1 MVESNVLDLVSQA
14 VSQGSIAELN
24 QIRKN
29 YNWIAIPIGYVTQ
42 PLLGQQQGE
51 TALQQSARNGHY
63 DVVEFL
69 VGELKYQ
76 IYPEWAKSIDKVPSN
91 FTWTS
96 LNFNKVLPPLVVQS
110 PEMGV
115 IRDIAN
121 QIPIVKVVE
130 YLIDPASDD
139 EPCQWLEF
147 VLNSIVASSAS
158 RTDKIIAFELMG
170 AAFVF
175 KQRNV
180 VWRGLQ
186 CWEQA
191 MALRYSTV
199 GDQSAIPITP
209 DPAASSLFVDRKN
222 KLIASPT
229 SLQKF
234 KSEWRLG
241 YNLLEAQTQALAVS
255 QRIVNQCVQQQQQQ
269 RTGIIP
275 YSFHLEHLMR
285 YAYRCYI
292 HENQL
297 NCSLNIAQVIL
308 RQTDEFHSTSSPNCI
323 RIFVET
329 LDLLVDCLK
338 HKTSEEELSFAN
350 LLVVVQLG
358 LAILMKVMLLSPVVR
373 PAVDRWQFNVMDKIH
388 RWILEHFGR
397 CRNNPAEIQQLK
409 DCLSPYFRANN
420 LKKFTS
426 LLHLAISS
434 KGTDGRQILP
444 VIQLFL
450 EAGADPTGIDTNG
463 QTPLHLL
470 SENQDWF
477 QSDPES
483 YEQVFQ
489 ALLDAGCC
497 LDQSIPAG
505 KTFLSILNGQKSNK
519 CVSKFRFH
527 HYLDP
532 LVNVVLPLACVC
544 AKVIRH
550 NRIAFEGRL
559 PPRLQSF
566 VSRHSA
572 MEGERYCI

>member
-14 VSQGSIAELN
+14 VSRGSIAELN
-24 QIRKN
+24 QLRKN
-29 YNWIAIPIGYVTQ
+29 YNWIAIPIHYVTQ
-42 PLLGQQQGE
+42 SLGQETE
-51 TALQQSARNGHY
+51 TALQLSVRNGHY

-76 IYPEWAKSIDKVPSN
+76 IYPEWLKSIDTAVPSN
-91 FTWTS
+91 FNWTS
-96 LNFNKVLPPLVVQS
+96 LNFNKILPPLVVQS
-110 PEMGV
+110 PEMEV

-121 QIPIVKVVE
+121 QIPIIKVLE
-130 YLIDPASDD
+130 YLIDPASD

-147 VLNSIVASSAS
+147 VLNSIMASSAS
-158 RTDKIIAFELMG
+158 RTDKIMAFELMG
-170 AAFVF
+170 VTFVF
-175 KQRNV
+175 KPRNG
-180 VWRGLQ
+180 VWRGVQ

-199 GDQSAIPITP
+199 GDQSAIPIIP
-209 DPAASSLFVDRKN
+209 DLAASSLFVDRK
-222 KLIASPT
+222 KLIASPM

-234 KSEWRLG
+234 KGEWRLR
-241 YNLLEAQTQALAVS
+241 YNLLDAHTQALAVS
-255 QRIVNQCVQQQQQQ
+255 QRIVNQCGQ
-269 RTGIIP
+269 TGP
-275 YSFHLEHLMR
+275 HSFHLEHLMR

-297 NCSLNIAQVIL
+297 NCSMNIALMIL
-308 RQTDEFHSTSSPNCI
+308 RQTEEFHSNSSPNCI

-329 LDLLVDCLK
+329 LDLLVHCLK
-338 HKTSEEELSFAN
+338 HNKTSEELSFAN
-350 LLVVVQLG
+350 LLVVVKFG
-358 LAILMKVMLLSPVVR
+358 LAILVNVMLLSPVVR
-373 PAVDRWQFNVMDKIH
+373 ATIDRWQFSILDKIH
-388 RWILEHFGR
+388 RLITEHLGH

-420 LKKFTS
+420 LKRFTS

-434 KGTDGRQILP
+434 KGTTDGRQILP
-444 VIQLFL
+444 ITQLFL

-463 QTPLHLL
+463 KTPLHLL

-489 ALLDAGCC
+489 TLLDAGCF
-497 LDQSIPAG
+497 LDQSIRVD
-505 KTFLSILNGQKSNK
+505 KTFLSLLNDQKSK

-532 LVNVVLPLACVC
+532 LVNVVLPLACIC
-544 AKVIRH
+544 AKVIRR
-550 NRIAFEGRL
+550 NRISLEGRL
-559 PPRLQSF
+559 PPQLQSF

-572 MEGERYCI
+572 MDGRLRNI

>member
-24 QIRKN
+24 QIRKRN
-29 YNWIAIPIGYVTQ
+29 NWIAIPIRYVTQ
-42 PLLGQQQGE
+42 PLGQQGE
-51 TALQQSARNGHY
+51 TALQSSVRNGHY

-110 PEMGV
+110 PEMEV

-121 QIPIVKVVE
+121 QIPIVKVIE
-130 YLIDPASDD
+130 YLIDPASD

-158 RTDKIIAFELMG
+158 RTDKIVAFELMG
-170 AAFVF
+170 VAFVF
-175 KQRNV
+175 KPRNG
-180 VWRGLQ
+180 VWRGVQ

-199 GDQSAIPITP
+199 GDQSAIPIIP
-209 DPAASSLFVDRKN
+209 DLAASSLFVDRK

-234 KSEWRLG
+234 KGEWRLG

-255 QRIVNQCVQQQQQQ
+255 QRIVNQCGQQQ
-269 RTGIIP
+269 RTGIP

-297 NCSLNIAQVIL
+297 NCSLNIAMMIL
-308 RQTDEFHSTSSPNCI
+308 KQTDDFRSGSSLKCI
-323 RIFVET
+323 RIFAET
-329 LDLLVDCLK
+329 LDLLLECLK
-338 HKTSEEELSFAN
+338 HQKLKIKKGVEDLSFAN
-350 LLVVVQLG
+350 LLVVVKFG
-358 LAILMKVMLLSPVVR
+358 LAILLNVMLLSPVVR
-373 PAVDRWQFNVMDKIH
+373 PTVDRWQFNVMDQIH
-388 RWILEHFGR
+388 RLILEHLGR

-420 LKKFTS
+420 LKRFTS
-426 LLHLAISS
+426 LLHLAISQ
-434 KGTDGRQILP
+434 GTDGRQILP
-444 VIQLFL
+444 IIQLFL

-463 QTPLHLL
+463 ETPLHLL
-470 SENQDWF
+470 SENQDCF

-497 LDQSIPAG
+497 LGQSIPAG
-505 KTFLSILNGQKSNK
+505 KTFLSILNGQKSK

-550 NRIAFEGRL
+550 KQILFEGRL

-572 MEGERYCI
+572 MEGDIVINTG